1 MGRQGLC
8 SRSASLPAWR
18 GDRRGTG
25 EASRVAGMTAPIPPP
40 IRRDPATALLAF
52 QLLEHWGN
60 RAITRLSPRAEVLAA
75 ALLAGVPGG
84 VVKGCGYGRYV
95 DVLLARICGTSMTS
109 EDDCTDLAH
118 DPRYALLP
126 RGGDAANRQALACCF
141 AVAVALLEGSRGP
154 VTLGPIAARDG
165 EVSPVLRR
173 ADERAWRLHPWLF
186 PGRRLSVH
194 AEVSGVVSSFTLL
207 ATAEP
212 L

>member
-1 MGRQGLC
+1 
-8 SRSASLPAWR
+8 
-18 GDRRGTG
+18 
-25 EASRVAGMTAPIPPP
+25 MTALIPPP
-40 IRRDPATALLAF
+40 TRHDPATALLAF
-52 QLLEHWGN
+52 QLLDHWGN

-84 VVKGCGYGRYV
+84 AGGSSYGRYV
-95 DVLLARICGTSMTS
+95 DVLLAWIAGTAAG
-109 EDDCTDLAH
+109 DDLVALAR

-126 RGGDAANRQALACCF
+126 RGGDALNRRALACCF
-141 AVAVALLEGSRGP
+141 ALAVALLEGSRGP
-154 VTLGPIAARDG
+154 VTLGPVAAREG

-173 ADERAWRLHPWLF
+173 ADEKAYRLRPWLF

-194 AEVSGVVSSFTLL
+194 AEVSGVLTSFTLL